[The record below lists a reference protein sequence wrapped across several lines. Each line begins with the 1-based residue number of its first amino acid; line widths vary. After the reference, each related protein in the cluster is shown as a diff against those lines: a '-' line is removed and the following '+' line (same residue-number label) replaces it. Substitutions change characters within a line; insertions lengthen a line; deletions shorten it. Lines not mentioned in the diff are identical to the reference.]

1 MEPHSSLDTFYE
13 QRQSRLDVLP
23 SYSGI
28 FHSSCVPHD
37 VLGILSRG
45 EFEGGY
51 NCGQDN
57 LCINEQSI

>member
-1 MEPHSSLDTFYE
+1 MEPHSSLDMFYE

-28 FHSSCVPHD
+28 LHSGRVPHD
-37 VLGILSRG
+37 ILGILGWG

-51 NCGQDN
+51 NRGQDN